1 MAFDSLFVGVSGL
14 DAYQN
19 QIDVISNNIANVG
32 TTGYKGQRM
41 TFQDLLYQNQRF
53 ASAPTNT
60 SGGINGQEIG
70 LGVKVGSTD
79 TLFAQGGLQ
88 TTGVNTDLAIN
99 GDGFFV
105 LRAPGANSAPVYT
118 RDGAFSLNANGL
130 LYDPTSGLAV
140 QGYSADAKGAISG
153 TGVPGDITIPLGLRS
168 QAIGTGLNPNLK
180 FGPSSAD
187 KVFDVQLGGNLD
199 QTQWTKEAQGVQ
211 AGVAGTG
218 QPSNTT
224 TTIYD
229 SLGNPH
235 LVSITYTPDAS
246 GATPAAAGPPPV
258 AASSGLPTQV
268 ADPTGALHGVASRWK
283 VSMTFQDGTTF
294 DTINP
299 ATGAAAGAAASGV
312 VGFAYFD
319 QSGQYVNTS
328 NQLGSG
334 AVLNGAAVHTVGQSA
349 SSANGNQLNIRSWGS
364 NNTNNA
370 LAPTA
375 PGGAPAPGPIGLDLS
390 QQTSLSGTANL
401 SVLYQNG
408 FTAGTLSN
416 ITISQ
421 DGTIQGAFT
430 NGQTTALGR
439 VATATFQ
446 NEQGLHRLGGSQFGA
461 TSNSGLAQYGTAGSG
476 KNGGIVSGA
485 LEQSNV
491 SIADEFTKMILA
503 QRSFEANSK
512 SITTA
517 DEDLQTVVNLKR

>member
-14 DAYQN
+14 NAYQN
-19 QIDVISNNIANVG
+19 QIDLISNNIANVG

-41 TFQDLLYQNQRF
+41 TFQDLLYQNQSF

-60 SGGINGQEIG
+60 SGGINGQQLG
-70 LGVKVGSTD
+70 LGVKTGSID

-105 LRAPGANSAPVYT
+105 LRAPNANGSPVYT

-130 LYDPTSGLAV
+130 LYDPSSGLAV
-140 QGYSADAKGAISG
+140 QGYSANSQGIING
-153 TGVPGDITIPLGLRS
+153 TGVPGDVTIPLGLRS
-168 QAIGTGLNPNLK
+168 QAVGTGLNPNLK
-180 FGPSSAD
+180 FGPTSAD
-187 KVFDVQLGGNLD
+187 QVFDAQIGGNLD
-199 QTQWTKEAQGVQ
+199 QSQWTKEAQGVQ
-211 AGVAGTG
+211 AGTVGTG
-218 QPSNTT
+218 QASTTT

-229 SLGNPH
+229 SLGNAH
-235 LVSITYTPDAS
+235 LATITYTPDAT

-258 AASSGLPTQV
+258 AASNGLPTQV
-268 ADPTGALHGVASRWK
+268 ADSTGNLHAVASRWK
-283 VSMTFQDGTTF
+283 VSVSFQDGTTF
-294 DTINP
+294 DTIDP
-299 ATGAAAGAAASGV
+299 VTGAPAGAAASGV

-319 QSGQYVNTS
+319 QSGQYVNSS

-334 AVLNGAAVHTVGQSA
+334 AVLSGAAVHAVGQA
-349 SSANGNQLNIRSWGS
+349 ATSANGNQLDIRSWGS
-364 NNTNNA
+364 NGTNNA
-370 LAPTA
+370 VAPTA
-375 PGGAPAPGPIGLDLS
+375 PGAAPAPGPIGLDYS
-390 QQTSLSGTANL
+390 QQTSLAGTADL
-401 SVLYQNG
+401 RVLYQNG

-416 ITISQ
+416 ITIGQ

-446 NEQGLHRLGGSQFGA
+446 NEQGLQRLGGSQFAA

-476 KNGGIVSGA
+476 KNGAIVSGA

>member
-14 DAYQN
+14 NAYQN
-19 QIDVISNNIANVG
+19 QIDLISNNIANVG

-41 TFQDLLYQNQRF
+41 TFQDLLYQDQSF

-60 SGGINGQEIG
+60 SGGINAQEVG
-70 LGVKVGSTD
+70 LGVKTGSID

-105 LRAPGANSAPVYT
+105 LRAPNANGSPVYT

-130 LYDPTSGLAV
+130 LYDPSSGLAV
-140 QGYSADAKGAISG
+140 QGYTADAKGNING
-153 TGVPGDITIPLGLRS
+153 TGVPSDITIPLGLRS
-168 QAIGTGLNPNLK
+168 QAVGTGLNPNLK
-180 FGPSSAD
+180 FGPTSAD
-187 KVFDVQLGGNLD
+187 QVFDAQLGGNLD

-211 AGVAGTG
+211 AGAAGTG
-218 QPSNTT
+218 QPSTTT

-229 SLGNPH
+229 SLGNAH
-235 LVSITYTPDAS
+235 LATLTYTPDAS
-246 GATPAAAGPPPV
+246 GATPASAGPPAV
-258 AASSGLPTQV
+258 AATNGLPTQV
-268 ADPTGALHGVASRWK
+268 ADPSGNLHAVASRWK
-283 VSMTFQDGTTF
+283 VSVSFQDGTTF

-299 ATGAAAGAAASGV
+299 VTGAAAGAASSGTI
-312 VGFAYFD
+312 GYAYFD
-319 QSGQYVNTS
+319 QSGQYVNS
-328 NQLGSG
+328 SSQLGSG
-334 AVLNGAAVHTVGQSA
+334 AVLNGAAVHTVGQA
-349 SSANGNQLNIRSWGS
+349 ATSANGNQLDVRSWGS
-364 NNTNNA
+364 NGTNNA

-375 PGGAPAPGPIGLDLS
+375 PGAAPAPGAIGLDFS

-416 ITISQ
+416 ITIGQ
-421 DGTIQGAFT
+421 DGTIAGAFT
-430 NGQTTALGR
+430 NGQTTSLGR

-446 NEQGLHRLGGSQFGA
+446 NEQGLHRLGGSQFSA
-461 TSNSGLAQYGTAGSG
+461 TSNSGLAQYGTANTG
-476 KNGGIVSGA
+476 KNGAIVSGA